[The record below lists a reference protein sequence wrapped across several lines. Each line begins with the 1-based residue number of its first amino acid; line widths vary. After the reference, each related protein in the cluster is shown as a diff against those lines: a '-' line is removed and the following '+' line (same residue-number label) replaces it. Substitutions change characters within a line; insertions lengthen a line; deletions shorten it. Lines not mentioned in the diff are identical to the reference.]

1 MVNSLATIHFLPSL
15 STLFAKFK
23 YQFNQTTMT
32 FFKKFLLGTISLLL
46 LCASCINKKPIEIP
60 LTIQQDST
68 DLIEMAKLAR
78 ETLTADVA
86 DGLEL
91 RLWASDSLAPDPIA
105 LDIDNKGNIYITRS
119 NRAKNSEFDIRGHRD
134 WMTESIA
141 LESVEDRRAFL
152 HKTFAPELSE
162 ENEWLPDLNNDSIHD
177 WHDLAVEQDEI
188 WMLQDT
194 DNDGIADIS
203 TQIMTDFNDEINDVA
218 GALLVRD
225 EDVFVGIGPGM
236 YRLKDTNGDK
246 ILDDKTSVAEG
257 FAVHIGFSGH
267 GMSGAIEGPDGK
279 IYWGIGDIG
288 ANITTVDGEN
298 HKYPNEGVIVRCNP
312 DGTDFEVFAH
322 GLRNTHEFV
331 FDAYGNIISS
341 DNDGDHK
348 GESER
353 LVHIVEGSDAGWR
366 ANWQYGK
373 YTDPKNNG
381 YNVWM
386 DEKLFTPHW
395 EGQAA
400 YIMPPIQNFHNG
412 PTGMIYN
419 PGTAL
424 GKKWMDKFFLVEFV
438 GDPSRSHIW
447 SFDLQPKGASFE
459 LKSDKSILSGVLPT
473 GIDFGP
479 DGALYL
485 ADWVNGWGTKN
496 YGRVWKLDV
505 TEETNDLAKERLRT
519 QQLMTHNYEE
529 EKTDSLVS
537 LLSYG
542 DMRIRQKAQF
552 ELAKRT
558 FWGYRAL
565 EKAIIEEENQFA
577 RIHAIWGIGQIAAN
591 DANEAQPLLNLLHDE
606 DPEIIA
612 QSVKVLGDLRYEK
625 AADSLISLTTHKNDR
640 VKFYAAQ
647 ALGRLKYENAIDP
660 LLAMIEANNDQDLYL
675 RHAAV
680 LALARIGNAEPLLAL
695 ANSENR
701 SLRIAAVMVL
711 RKLQDPKISIFLSD
725 KDEYIV
731 TETAR
736 AINDDLSI
744 EAALPALAATLNNE
758 KFESEPLLRR
768 AINAALRVGGDEQ
781 LEFLINFAKRKNVSS
796 DLRGEAL
803 AALGTWNN
811 PSLLDRVDGRYRG
824 EIIRENGQLEEKIK
838 KDIPAFLKESHPE
851 ILIGISKTI
860 SAIGINSYND
870 DLYAIFK
877 SNRSPEVRTAVLNA
891 LGQLK
896 FNKMETA
903 MSIGMKDKNEQV
915 RTAAVGLLS
924 QLNVSKEKLP
934 NIVDPIFKKGSVSEQ
949 QRMLNVLGDLPDEKS
964 NAILTSLINKASR
977 NQLKQGILL
986 DLMESVKATEN
997 PELIAQLDH
1006 LKKAGFSADSFQETL
1021 YGGNWWAGRSVFNNN
1036 PTAQCVR
1043 CHSVNGS
1050 GGEVGPKLDN
1060 IGSILNRQQLLEA
1073 LIEPSARLAPGYGT
1087 VTITLKDG
1095 QKVKGVLIEEND
1107 KELLLRTS
1115 EAEPLRVPLMRIAS
1129 RENSMSAMPA
1139 MGRMISRRELR
1150 DLIEYLGSLKNKKR
1164 IIVGEDK
1171 EV

>member
-1 MVNSLATIHFLPSL
+1 
-15 STLFAKFK
+15 
-23 YQFNQTTMT
+23 MT
-32 FFKKFLLGTISLLL
+32 FFKKFLLGVIALLFFSI
-46 LCASCINKKPIEIP
+46 SCINKKPVEIP
-60 LTIQQDST
+60 ITIQQDST
-68 DLIEMAKLAR
+68 ELIEMAKIAR
-78 ETLTADVA
+78 ETITAEVA

-91 RLWASDSLAPDPIA
+91 SLWASDSLAPDPIA
-105 LDIDNKGNIYITRS
+105 LDIDNEGNVYITRT

-134 WMTESIA
+134 WMTESIS

-152 HKTFAPELSE
+152 HKTFAPELSK

-177 WHDLAVEQDEI
+177 WQDLAVEQDEI

-203 TQIMTDFNDEINDVA
+203 TQIMNDFSDEINDVA

-225 EDVFVGIGPGM
+225 NDVFVGIGPGM
-236 YRLKDTNGDK
+236 YRLTDTNDDK
-246 ILDDKTSVAEG
+246 ILDEKTSIAEG

-288 ANITTVDGEN
+288 ANFTTVDGEN
-298 HKYPNEGVIVRCNP
+298 HKYPNEGVIVRSNP
-312 DGTDFEVFAH
+312 DGSNFEVFAH

-395 EGQAA
+395 DGQAA
-400 YIMPPIQNFHNG
+400 YIIPPIQNFHNG
-412 PTGMIYN
+412 PTGMRYN

-447 SFDLQPKGASFE
+447 SFDLKPKGASFE
-459 LKSDKSILSGVLPT
+459 LKSEESILSGVLPT

-505 TEETNDLAKERLRT
+505 TDQTNDLEQERLET
-519 QQLMTHNYEE
+519 QRLMTHNYEDD
-529 EKTDSLVS
+529 KTDNLIK
-537 LLSYG
+537 LLSYD

-565 EKAIIEEENQFA
+565 EKALIEEENQFA
-577 RIHAIWGIGQIAAN
+577 RIHAIWGIGQIAAKDVD
-591 DANEAQPLLNLLHDE
+591 DAEPLLNLLSDE
-606 DPEIIA
+606 DAEIVA
-612 QSVKVLGDLRYEK
+612 QSAKVLGDVRYGK
-625 AADSLISLTTHKNDR
+625 AADSLIALTTHQNDR

-647 ALGRLKYENAIDP
+647 ALGRLKHENAIDP

-680 LALARIGNAEPLLAL
+680 LALARIGKAEPILAL
-695 ANSENR
+695 ANNENR
-701 SLRIAAVMVL
+701 SLRIAAVLVL
-711 RKLQDPKISIFLSD
+711 RKLQDPRISIFLSD
-725 KDEYIV
+725 EDEYIV
-731 TETAR
+731 TEAAR

-758 KFESEPLLRR
+758 KFTSEPLLRR

-781 LEFLINFAKRKNVSS
+781 LDFLINFAKRKSVSS

-824 EIIRENGQLEEKIK
+824 EIIRQNGQLEEKIR
-838 KDIPAFLKESHPE
+838 KDIPSFLKERQPE
-851 ILIGISKTI
+851 ILIGISKTL
-860 SAIGINSYND
+860 SAVGITDYNNE
-870 DLYAIFK
+870 LFSIFK
-877 SNRSPEVRTAVLNA
+877 YNKSAEVRATVLNS

-896 FNKMETA
+896 FEQMETA
-903 MSIGMKDKNEQV
+903 MSIGMKDSNEEV
-915 RTAAVGLLS
+915 RTAAVGLLA
-924 QLNVSKEKLP
+924 QLNIPKEKLP
-934 NIVDPIFKKGSVSEQ
+934 SIVDPIFKRGSLSEQ
-949 QRMLNVLGDLPDEKS
+949 QRMLNVLGDLPVENS
-964 NAILTSLINKASR
+964 NALLSSLINKASKD
-977 NQLKQGILL
+977 QLKQGILL
-986 DLMESVKATEN
+986 DLMESVNATEN
-997 PELIAQLDH
+997 PKLIAQLDK
-1006 LKKAGFSADSFQETL
+1006 LKEAGYSADSFQETL

-1060 IGSILNRQQLLEA
+1060 IGNILNRQQLLEA
-1073 LIEPSARLAPGYGT
+1073 LIEPSIRLAPGYGT

-1150 DLIEYLGSLKNKKR
+1150 DLIEYLGSLRNKKR
-1164 IIVGEDK
+1164 VIEGEDK

>member
-1 MVNSLATIHFLPSL
+1 MGVIAL
-15 STLFAKFK
+15 LFFS
-23 YQFNQTTMT
+23 
-32 FFKKFLLGTISLLL
+32 I
-46 LCASCINKKPIEIP
+46 SCINKKPVEIP

-68 DLIEMAKLAR
+68 ELIEMAKLAR
-78 ETLTADVA
+78 ETITAEVA

-91 RLWASDSLAPDPIA
+91 SLWASDSLAPDPIA
-105 LDIDNKGNIYITRS
+105 LDIDNEGNVYITRT

-134 WMTESIA
+134 WMTESIS

-152 HKTFAPELSE
+152 HKTFAPELSK

-177 WHDLAVEQDEI
+177 WQDLAVEQDEI

-203 TQIMTDFNDEINDVA
+203 TQIMNDFSDEINDVA

-225 EDVFVGIGPGM
+225 NDVFVGIGPGM
-236 YRLKDTNGDK
+236 YRLTDTNGDK
-246 ILDDKTSVAEG
+246 ILDEKTSIAEG

-298 HKYPNEGVIVRCNP
+298 HKYPNEGVIVRSNP
-312 DGTDFEVFAH
+312 DGSNFEVFAH

-373 YTDPKNNG
+373 YTDPMNNG

-395 EGQAA
+395 DGQAA
-400 YIMPPIQNFHNG
+400 YIIPPIQNFHNG
-412 PTGMIYN
+412 PTGMRYN

-447 SFDLQPKGASFE
+447 SFDLKPKGASFE
-459 LKSDKSILSGVLPT
+459 LKSEESILSGVLPT

-496 YGRVWKLDV
+496 YGRVWKLEV
-505 TEETNDLAKERLRT
+505 TDQTNDLKQERLET
-519 QQLMTHNYEE
+519 QRLMTHNYEDD
-529 EKTDSLVS
+529 KTDNLIK
-537 LLSYG
+537 LLSYD

-565 EKAIIEEENQFA
+565 EKALTEEENQFA
-577 RIHAIWGIGQIAAN
+577 RIHAIWGIGQIAAKDVD
-591 DANEAQPLLNLLHDE
+591 DAEPLLNLLSDE
-606 DPEIIA
+606 DPEIVA
-612 QSVKVLGDLRYEK
+612 QSVKVLGDVRYGK
-625 AADSLISLTTHKNDR
+625 AADSLIALTTHQNDR

-647 ALGRLKYENAIDP
+647 ALGRLKHENAIEP
-660 LLAMIEANNDQDLYL
+660 LLAMIEVNNDQDLYL

-680 LALARIGNAEPLLAL
+680 LALARIGKAEPIVAL
-695 ANSENR
+695 ANNENR
-701 SLRIAAVMVL
+701 SLRIAAVLVL

-731 TETAR
+731 TEAAR

-758 KFESEPLLRR
+758 KFTSEPLLRR

-781 LEFLINFAKRKNVSS
+781 LDFLINFAKRKSVSS

-824 EIIRENGQLEEKIK
+824 EIIRQNGQLEEKIR
-838 KDIPAFLKESHPE
+838 KDIPSFLNERQPE
-851 ILIGISKTI
+851 ILIGISKTL
-860 SAIGINSYND
+860 SAVGITDYNNE
-870 DLYAIFK
+870 LFSIFRYNK
-877 SNRSPEVRTAVLNA
+877 SAEVRATVLNS

-896 FNKMETA
+896 FEQMETA
-903 MSIGMKDKNEQV
+903 MSIGMKDSNEEV
-915 RTAAVGLLS
+915 RTAAVGLLA
-924 QLNVSKEKLP
+924 QLNIPKEKLP
-934 NIVDPIFKKGSVSEQ
+934 SIVDPIFKRGSISEQ
-949 QRMLNVLGDLPDEKS
+949 QRMLNVLGDLPVENS
-964 NAILTSLINKASR
+964 NALLSSLINKASKD
-977 NQLKQGILL
+977 QLKQGILL
-986 DLMESVKATEN
+986 DLMESVNATEN
-997 PELIAQLDH
+997 PKLIAQLDK
-1006 LKKAGFSADSFQETL
+1006 LKEAGYSADSYQETL

-1060 IGSILNRQQLLEA
+1060 IGKILNRQQLLEA
-1073 LIEPSARLAPGYGT
+1073 LIEPSVRLAPGYGT

-1095 QKVKGVLIEEND
+1095 QKVQGVLIEEND

-1150 DLIEYLGSLKNKKR
+1150 DLIEYLGSLRNKKR
-1164 IIVGEDK
+1164 VIEGEDK

>member
-1 MVNSLATIHFLPSL
+1 MGVIAL
-15 STLFAKFK
+15 LFFS
-23 YQFNQTTMT
+23 
-32 FFKKFLLGTISLLL
+32 I
-46 LCASCINKKPIEIP
+46 SCINKKPVEIP

-68 DLIEMAKLAR
+68 ELIEMAKLAR
-78 ETLTADVA
+78 ETITAEVA

-91 RLWASDSLAPDPIA
+91 SLWASDSLAPDPIA
-105 LDIDNKGNIYITRS
+105 LDIDNEGNVYITRT

-134 WMTESIA
+134 WMTESIS

-152 HKTFAPELSE
+152 HKTFAPELSK

-177 WHDLAVEQDEI
+177 WQDLAVEQDEI

-203 TQIMTDFNDEINDVA
+203 TQIMNDFSDEINDVA

-225 EDVFVGIGPGM
+225 NDVFVGIGPGM
-236 YRLKDTNGDK
+236 YRLTDTNDDK
-246 ILDDKTSVAEG
+246 ILDEKTSIAEG

-298 HKYPNEGVIVRCNP
+298 HKFPNEGVIVRSNP
-312 DGTDFEVFAH
+312 DGSDFEVFAH

-395 EGQAA
+395 DGQAA
-400 YIMPPIQNFHNG
+400 YIIPPIQNFHNG
-412 PTGMIYN
+412 PTGMRYN

-447 SFDLQPKGASFE
+447 SFDLKPKGASFE
-459 LKSDKSILSGVLPT
+459 LKSEESILSGVLPT

-505 TEETNDLAKERLRT
+505 TDQTNDLEQERLET
-519 QQLMTHNYEE
+519 QRLMTHNYEDD
-529 EKTDSLVS
+529 KTDNLIK
-537 LLSYG
+537 LLSYD

-565 EKAIIEEENQFA
+565 EKALTEEENQFA
-577 RIHAIWGIGQIAAN
+577 RIHAIWGIGQIAAKDVD
-591 DANEAQPLLNLLHDE
+591 DAEPLLNLLSDE
-606 DPEIIA
+606 DPEIVA
-612 QSVKVLGDLRYEK
+612 QSAKVLGDVRYGQ
-625 AADSLISLTTHKNDR
+625 AADSLIALTTHQNDR

-647 ALGRLKYENAIDP
+647 ALGRLKHENAIEP

-680 LALARIGNAEPLLAL
+680 LALARIGKAEPILAL
-695 ANSENR
+695 ANNENR
-701 SLRIAAVMVL
+701 SLRIAAVLVL

-725 KDEYIV
+725 EDEYIV
-731 TETAR
+731 TEAAR

-758 KFESEPLLRR
+758 KFTSEPLLRR

-781 LEFLINFAKRKNVSS
+781 LDFLINFAKRKSVSS

-824 EIIRENGQLEEKIK
+824 EIIRQNGQLEEKIR
-838 KDIPAFLKESHPE
+838 KDIPSFLNERQPE
-851 ILIGISKTI
+851 ILIGISKTL
-860 SAIGINSYND
+860 SAVGITDYNNE
-870 DLYAIFK
+870 LFSIFRYNK
-877 SNRSPEVRTAVLNA
+877 SAEVRATVLNS

-896 FNKMETA
+896 FEQMETA
-903 MSIGMKDKNEQV
+903 MSIGMKDSYEEV
-915 RTAAVGLLS
+915 RTAAVGLLA
-924 QLNVSKEKLP
+924 QLNIPKEKLP
-934 NIVDPIFKKGSVSEQ
+934 SIVDPIFKRGSISEQ
-949 QRMLNVLGDLPDEKS
+949 QRMLNVLGDLPVENS
-964 NAILTSLINKASR
+964 NALLSSLINKASKD
-977 NQLKQGILL
+977 QLKQGILL
-986 DLMESVKATEN
+986 DLMESVNATEN
-997 PELIAQLDH
+997 PKLIAQLDK
-1006 LKKAGFSADSFQETL
+1006 LKEAGYSADSFQETL

-1060 IGSILNRQQLLEA
+1060 IGNILNRQQLLEA
-1073 LIEPSARLAPGYGT
+1073 LIEPSIRLAPGYGT

-1095 QKVKGVLIEEND
+1095 QKVQGVLIEEND

-1150 DLIEYLGSLKNKKR
+1150 DLIEYLGSLRNKKR
-1164 IIVGEDK
+1164 VIEGEDK

>member
-1 MVNSLATIHFLPSL
+1 
-15 STLFAKFK
+15 
-23 YQFNQTTMT
+23 MT
-32 FFKKFLLGTISLLL
+32 FFKKFLLGVIALLFFSI
-46 LCASCINKKPIEIP
+46 SCINKKPVEIP

-68 DLIEMAKLAR
+68 ELIEMAKLAR
-78 ETLTADVA
+78 ETITAEVA

-91 RLWASDSLAPDPIA
+91 SLWASDSLAPDPIA
-105 LDIDNKGNIYITRS
+105 LDIDNEGNVYITRT

-134 WMTESIA
+134 WMTESIS

-152 HKTFAPELSE
+152 HKTFAPELSK

-177 WHDLAVEQDEI
+177 WQDLAVEQDEI

-203 TQIMTDFNDEINDVA
+203 TQIMNDFSDEINDVA

-225 EDVFVGIGPGM
+225 NDVFVGIGPGM
-236 YRLKDTNGDK
+236 YRLTDTNDDK
-246 ILDDKTSVAEG
+246 ILDEKTSIAEG

-288 ANITTVDGEN
+288 ANITTVEGEN
-298 HKYPNEGVIVRCNP
+298 HKYPNEGVIVRSNP
-312 DGTDFEVFAH
+312 DGSNFEVFAH

-353 LVHIVEGSDAGWR
+353 LVHIVEGSDSGWR

-395 EGQAA
+395 DGQAA
-400 YIMPPIQNFHNG
+400 YIIPPIKNFHNG
-412 PTGMIYN
+412 PTGMRYN

-447 SFDLQPKGASFE
+447 SFDLKPKGASFE
-459 LKSDKSILSGVLPT
+459 LKSEESILSGVLPT

-505 TEETNDLAKERLRT
+505 TDQTNDLEQERLET
-519 QQLMTHNYEE
+519 QRLMTHNYEDD
-529 EKTDSLVS
+529 KTDNLIK
-537 LLSYG
+537 LLSYD

-565 EKAIIEEENQFA
+565 EKALTEEENQFA
-577 RIHAIWGIGQIAAN
+577 RIHAIWGIGQIAAKDVD
-591 DANEAQPLLNLLHDE
+591 DAEPLLNLLSDE
-606 DPEIIA
+606 DPEIVA
-612 QSVKVLGDLRYEK
+612 QSAKVLGDVRYGK
-625 AADSLISLTTHKNDR
+625 AADSLIALTTHQNDR

-647 ALGRLKYENAIDP
+647 ALGRLKHENAIEP
-660 LLAMIEANNDQDLYL
+660 LLAMIETNNDQDLYL

-680 LALARIGNAEPLLAL
+680 LALARIGKVEPIVAL
-695 ANSENR
+695 ANNENR
-701 SLRIAAVMVL
+701 SLRIAAVLVL
-711 RKLQDPKISIFLSD
+711 RKLQDPNISIFLSD

-731 TETAR
+731 TEAAR

-758 KFESEPLLRR
+758 KFTSEPLLRR

-781 LEFLINFAKRKNVSS
+781 LDFLINFAKRKSVSS

-824 EIIRENGQLEEKIK
+824 EIIRQNGQLEEKIR
-838 KDIPAFLKESHPE
+838 KDIPSFLNERQPE
-851 ILIGISKTI
+851 ILIGISKTL
-860 SAIGINSYND
+860 SAVGITDYNNE
-870 DLYAIFK
+870 LYAIFK
-877 SNRSPEVRTAVLNA
+877 SNKSAEVRATVLNT

-896 FNKMETA
+896 FEQMETA
-903 MSIGMKDKNEQV
+903 MSIGMKDNNEEV
-915 RTAAVGLLS
+915 RTAAVGLLA
-924 QLNVSKEKLP
+924 QLNIPKEKLP
-934 NIVDPIFKKGSVSEQ
+934 SIVDPIFKRGSISEQ
-949 QRMLNVLGDLPDEKS
+949 QRMLNVLGDLPVENS
-964 NAILTSLINKASR
+964 NALLSSLINKASKD
-977 NQLKQGILL
+977 QLKQGILL
-986 DLMESVKATEN
+986 DLMESVNATEN
-997 PELIAQLDH
+997 PKLIAQLDK
-1006 LKKAGFSADSFQETL
+1006 LKEAGYSADSYQETL

-1060 IGSILNRQQLLEA
+1060 IGKILNRQQLLEA
-1073 LIEPSARLAPGYGT
+1073 LIEPSVRLAPGYGT

-1095 QKVKGVLIEEND
+1095 QKVQGVLIEEND

-1115 EAEPLRVPLMRIAS
+1115 EAEPLRIPLMRIAS

-1150 DLIEYLGSLKNKKR
+1150 DLIEYLGSLRNKKR
-1164 IIVGEDK
+1164 VIEGEDK

>member
-1 MVNSLATIHFLPSL
+1 
-15 STLFAKFK
+15 
-23 YQFNQTTMT
+23 MT
-32 FFKKFLLGTISLLL
+32 FFKKFLLGIIALLFFSI
-46 LCASCINKKPIEIP
+46 SCINKKPVEIP

-68 DLIEMAKLAR
+68 ELIEMAKLAR
-78 ETLTADVA
+78 ETITAEVA

-91 RLWASDSLAPDPIA
+91 SLWASDSLAPDPIA
-105 LDIDNKGNIYITRS
+105 LDIDNEGNVYITRT

-134 WMTESIA
+134 WMTESIS

-152 HKTFAPELSE
+152 HKTFAPELSK

-177 WHDLAVEQDEI
+177 WQDLAVEQDEI

-203 TQIMTDFNDEINDVA
+203 TQIMNDFSDEINDVA

-225 EDVFVGIGPGM
+225 NDVFVGIGPGM
-236 YRLKDTNGDK
+236 YRLTDTNDDK
-246 ILDDKTSVAEG
+246 ILDEKTSIAEG

-288 ANITTVDGEN
+288 ANITTVEGEN
-298 HKYPNEGVIVRCNP
+298 HKYPNEGVIVRSNP
-312 DGTDFEVFAH
+312 DGSNFEVFAH

-353 LVHIVEGSDAGWR
+353 LVHIVEGSDSGWR

-395 EGQAA
+395 DGQAA
-400 YIMPPIQNFHNG
+400 YIIPPIQNFHNG
-412 PTGMIYN
+412 PTGMRYN

-447 SFDLQPKGASFE
+447 SFDLKPKGASFE
-459 LKSDKSILSGVLPT
+459 LKSEESILSGVLPT

-505 TEETNDLAKERLRT
+505 TDQTNDLEQERLET
-519 QQLMTHNYEE
+519 QRLMTHNYEDD
-529 EKTDSLVS
+529 KTDNLIK
-537 LLSYG
+537 LLSYD

-565 EKAIIEEENQFA
+565 EKALTEEENQFA
-577 RIHAIWGIGQIAAN
+577 RIHAIWGIGQIAAKDVD
-591 DANEAQPLLNLLHDE
+591 DAEPLLNLLSDE
-606 DPEIIA
+606 DPEIVA
-612 QSVKVLGDLRYEK
+612 QSVKVLGDVRYGK
-625 AADSLISLTTHKNDR
+625 AADSLIALTTHQNDR

-647 ALGRLKYENAIDP
+647 ALGRLKHENAIEP

-680 LALARIGNAEPLLAL
+680 LALARIGKAEPILAL
-695 ANSENR
+695 ANNENR
-701 SLRIAAVMVL
+701 SLRIAAVLVL

-731 TETAR
+731 TEAAR

-758 KFESEPLLRR
+758 KFTSEPLLRR

-781 LEFLINFAKRKNVSS
+781 LDFLINFAKRKSVSS

-824 EIIRENGQLEEKIK
+824 EIIRQNGQLEEKIR
-838 KDIPAFLKESHPE
+838 KDIPSFLNERQPE
-851 ILIGISKTI
+851 ILIGISKTL
-860 SAIGINSYND
+860 SAVGITDYNNE
-870 DLYAIFK
+870 LFSIFRYNK
-877 SNRSPEVRTAVLNA
+877 SAEVRATVLNS

-896 FNKMETA
+896 FEQMETA
-903 MSIGMKDKNEQV
+903 MSIGMKDSNEEV
-915 RTAAVGLLS
+915 RTAAVGLLA
-924 QLNVSKEKLP
+924 QLNIPKEKLP
-934 NIVDPIFKKGSVSEQ
+934 SIVDPIFKRGSISEQ
-949 QRMLNVLGDLPDEKS
+949 QRMLNVLGDLPVENS
-964 NAILTSLINKASR
+964 NALLSSLINKASKD
-977 NQLKQGILL
+977 QLKQGILL
-986 DLMESVKATEN
+986 DLMESVNATEN
-997 PELIAQLDH
+997 PKLIAQLDK
-1006 LKKAGFSADSFQETL
+1006 LKEAGYSADSFQETL

-1060 IGSILNRQQLLEA
+1060 IGNILNRQQLLEA
-1073 LIEPSARLAPGYGT
+1073 LIEPSIRLAPGYGT

-1095 QKVKGVLIEEND
+1095 QKVQGVLIEENN

-1150 DLIEYLGSLKNKKR
+1150 DLIEYLGSLRNKKR
-1164 IIVGEDK
+1164 VIEGEDK